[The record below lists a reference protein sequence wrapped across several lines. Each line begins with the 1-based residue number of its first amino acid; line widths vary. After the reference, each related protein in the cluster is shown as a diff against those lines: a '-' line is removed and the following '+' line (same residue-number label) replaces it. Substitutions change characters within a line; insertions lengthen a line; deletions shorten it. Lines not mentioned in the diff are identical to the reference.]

1 MWARRA
7 VHIYCGCGCGS
18 TGVQLGEV
26 KANASPT
33 VCFVAAQHLAAVAV
47 LVVFTLF
54 LNAVAVN
61 LFRTAAKLI
70 FLVSSRDTQAIA
82 AQVTSMLAL
91 LVGRA
96 GNLVEM
102 SLPDGILDGN
112 QIWAAGHIGGHWQ
125 RRGGDGACGRGG
137 WFTRHGAVDA
147 DSKVAAGAVA
157 THLHVHAVGILAA
170 KLALNAGYIAR
181 AAAVLFL

>member
-1 MWARRA
+1 M
-7 VHIYCGCGCGS
+7 
-18 TGVQLGEV
+18 
-26 KANASPT
+26 
-33 VCFVAAQHLAAVAV
+33 F
-47 LVVFTLF
+47 
-54 LNAVAVN
+54 
-61 LFRTAAKLI
+61 
-70 FLVSSRDTQAIA
+70 
-82 AQVTSMLAL
+82 AL

-96 GNLVEM
+96 GNHVEM

-125 RRGGDGACGRGG
+125 RRGGDGACGGCKRSCVIRNDFESALT
-137 WFTRHGAVDA
+137 WFTGHGAVDA